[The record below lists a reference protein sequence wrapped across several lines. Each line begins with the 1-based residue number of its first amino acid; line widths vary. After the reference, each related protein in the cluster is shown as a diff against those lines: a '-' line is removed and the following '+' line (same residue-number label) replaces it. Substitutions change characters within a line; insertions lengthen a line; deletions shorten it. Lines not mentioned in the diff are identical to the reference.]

1 MLFVQFAIEKHGF
14 EVENYTTPGLELS
27 IGKMHK
33 IIFSFTIPFVYF
45 LQLTFRKQVKIYKIT
60 LCFLCNAP
68 N

>member
-33 IIFSFTIPFVYF
+33 IIFFFIILFVYF

-60 LCFLCNAP
+60 LCFLYNTP